1 MGSLFVLVWDDSI
14 QESGGLQGEFGR
26 YQTDTIADTVDV
38 RIDSDIIWPV
48 QDVSDDFRCLFT
60 YSWEFDEL
68 GDGGGDRVF
77 LFDKSPQFPFHKG
90 VIH

>member
-14 QESGGLQGEFGR
+14 EKSRCLQGEFGR

-38 RIDSDIIWPV
+38 CIDSDIVRSIE
-48 QDVSDDFRCLFT
+48 DMGDDFRRFFADAREL
-60 YSWEFDEL
+60 DEL
-68 GDGGGDRVF
+68 GDAGRDRVF